1 MKTKIELTT
10 NDVRNLIVN
19 ELQKRLTVKLAPENV
34 QILVLSKQN
43 YREQEFEHGEFQV
56 TYEGEI

>member
-34 QILVLSKQN
+34 QILVRSKQN
-43 YREQEFEHGEFQV
+43 YREHEFEHGEFQV